1 MSMLWKVIYRFN
13 AISIK
18 VPMIISAEIEKN
30 TLKFI
35 RNLKKYRIV
44 KIDLKEKNKVE
55 GLILHDFKQ

>member
-44 KIDLKEKNKVE
+44 KIDLKAKNKVE

>member
-18 VPMIISAEIEKN
+18 VPMIISSEIEKN

-35 RNLKKYRIV
+35 CNLKKYRIV
-44 KIDLKEKNKVE
+44 KIDLKKKNKGE
-55 GLILHDFKQ
+55 DLILHDFKQ